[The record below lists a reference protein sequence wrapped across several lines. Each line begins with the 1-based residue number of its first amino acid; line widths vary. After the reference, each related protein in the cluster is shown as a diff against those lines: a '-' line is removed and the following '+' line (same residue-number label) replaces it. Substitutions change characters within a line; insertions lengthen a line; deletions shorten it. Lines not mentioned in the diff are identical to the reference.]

1 MPRAFKLP
9 DLGEGIHEGEVTAI
23 HVAKGDQI
31 TEGDVILE
39 IETDKATV
47 EIPSPFTGKVMEILV
62 KDGDIIPVGK
72 EMIRFDG
79 GQNEAVKSPSEE
91 KSTAA
96 QSIGNRPA
104 DASKDHRSQSNYG
117 PIPASPATRRLARE
131 LNVDLA
137 IVPAGGPAGL
147 VTAQDVRRFAKQKE
161 TSLNL
166 EEKQPLDSLGR
177 EAVTYSA
184 GPLIVDVPPLPD
196 FQKYGPLKRLPLRS
210 IRRATAKQMALAW
223 SQIPHVN
230 SQDSIDVTELEL
242 FRKKHKEAVAQK
254 GGRLTFTVLALKA
267 ALVALKAHPRANAS
281 LDVATSEIILKEYY
295 HIGVAV
301 STDEGL
307 LVPVVKNVDQKS
319 ILTLSIELNQLVQRT
334 RDRKVGLDE
343 MRGGSFTITNMGA
356 IGGGGFAPIINYPEV
371 AILGFGQAG
380 WQPVVQEKDNHMRTI
395 VPRLMVPVVLSMDH
409 RVMDGVDG
417 VRFIQTLKQCL
428 EDPGWLMIQM
438 S

>member
-9 DLGEGIHEGEVTAI
+9 DLGEGIHEGEVIAI
-23 HVAKGDQI
+23 HVVKGDKI
-31 TEGDVILE
+31 AEGDVILE

-47 EIPSPFTGKVMEILV
+47 EIPSPFNGNVMEILV

-79 GQNEAVKSPSEE
+79 GENEAVKSPSEE
-91 KSTAA
+91 IATTA
-96 QSIGNRPA
+96 QSQGNRA
-104 DASKDHRSQSNYG
+104 TFATKDHKSQSNYG

-137 IVPAGGPAGL
+137 VVPGSGPAGL
-147 VTAQDVRRFAKQKE
+147 VTAEDVRRFAEKKE
-161 TSLNL
+161 VSPDL
-166 EEKQPLDSLGR
+166 EEKQPLDSVGQ
-177 EAVTYSA
+177 EAVAYSA
-184 GPLIVDVPPLPD
+184 RPLTVDAPPLPD

-230 SQDSIDVTELEL
+230 SQDSIDVTKLEE
-242 FRKKHKEAVAQK
+242 FRQKHKEAVAQK

-281 LDVATSEIILKEYY
+281 LDVSTGEIILKEYFN
-295 HIGVAV
+295 IGVAV

-319 ILTLSIELNQLVQRT
+319 ILALSIELNQLVQRT
-334 RDRKVGLDE
+334 RERKVGLEE

-380 WQPVVQEKDNHMRTI
+380 WQPVVQEREDHQREI
-395 VPRLMVPVVLSMDH
+395 IPRLMVPVVLAMDH

-417 VRFIQTLKQCL
+417 VRFIQTIKQCL

-438 S
+438 P

>member
-9 DLGEGIHEGEVTAI
+9 DLGEGIHEGEVIAV
-23 HVAKGDQI
+23 HAAKGDKI

-62 KDGDIIPVGK
+62 KNGDIIPVG
-72 EMIRFDG
+72 EAMIRFDG
-79 GQNEAVKSPSEE
+79 DENDDAKGPLIERSTTAPSQE
-91 KSTAA
+91 
-96 QSIGNRPA
+96 NRPA
-104 DASKDHRSQSNYG
+104 DASKDHRRELNYG

-137 IVPAGGPAGL
+137 SVPASGPAGL
-147 VTAQDVRRFAKQKE
+147 VTAEDVRRFAEKKE
-161 TSLNL
+161 APLNL
-166 EEKQPLDSLGR
+166 EEKQPPDSLGQ

-184 GPLIVDVPPLPD
+184 RPLIVDAPPLPD
-196 FQKYGPLKRLPLRS
+196 FQKYGPVKRLPLRS

-230 SQDSIDVTELEL
+230 SQDSIDVTELEV
-242 FRKKHKEAVAQK
+242 FRKKHKETVARE

-281 LDVATSEIILKEYY
+281 LDVATGEIILKEYFN
-295 HIGVAV
+295 IGVAV

-307 LVPVVKNVDQKS
+307 LVPVIKNVDQKS
-319 ILTLSIELNQLVQRT
+319 ILELSIELNQLVQRT
-334 RDRKVGLDE
+334 RERKVGLYE

-356 IGGGGFAPIINYPEV
+356 IGGGGFAPIINYPET
-371 AILGFGQAG
+371 AILGFGQAR
-380 WQPVVQEKDNHMRTI
+380 WQPVVQEQDHHMPKI
-395 VPRLMVPVVLSMDH
+395 IPRLMVPVVLSMDH

-417 VRFIQTLKQCL
+417 VRFIQAVKQCL
-428 EDPGWLMIQM
+428 EDPGWLLIQM
-438 S
+438 Y

>member
-9 DLGEGIHEGEVTAI
+9 DLGEGIHEGEVVAI
-23 HVAKGDQI
+23 HVAKGDEI

-47 EIPSPFTGKVMEILV
+47 EIPSPFTGKVIKVLV
-62 KDGDIIPVGK
+62 KNGDIIPVGE

-79 GQNEAVKSPSEE
+79 GQNNDVKSPSAE
-91 KSTAA
+91 KSAAA
-96 QSIGNRPA
+96 QSQENRPA
-104 DASKDHRSQSNYG
+104 GASKDHKSEFNYG

-137 IVPAGGPAGL
+137 AVPASGPAGL
-147 VTAQDVRRFAKQKE
+147 VTAEDVRRFAEEKE
-161 TSLNL
+161 APPDL
-166 EEKQPLDSLGR
+166 EEKQPLDSLDQ
-177 EAVTYSA
+177 EAVTYNA
-184 GPLIVDVPPLPD
+184 RPLIVDAPPLPD

-210 IRRATAKQMALAW
+210 IRRATAKQMTLAW

-230 SQDSIDVTELEL
+230 SQDSIDVTELEE
-242 FRKKHKEAVAQK
+242 FRKKHKEAVAQR
-254 GGRLTFTVLALKA
+254 GGRLTFNILALKA

-281 LDVATSEIILKEYY
+281 LDVATGEIILKEYY

-307 LVPVVKNVDQKS
+307 LVPVIKNVDQKS
-319 ILTLSIELNQLVQRT
+319 ILALSIELNQLVQRT
-334 RDRKVGLDE
+334 RDRKVSLYE

-371 AILGFGQAG
+371 AILGFGQAH
-380 WQPVVQEKDNHMRTI
+380 WQPVVQEQEDHRREI
-395 VPRLMVPVVLSMDH
+395 IPRLMVPVVLSMDH

-417 VRFIQTLKQCL
+417 VRFIQTIKQCL

>member
-9 DLGEGIHEGEVTAI
+9 DLGEGIHEGEVVAV
-23 HVAKGDQI
+23 HVAKGDEI

-62 KDGDIIPVGK
+62 KDGDIIPVGE

-79 GQNEAVKSPSEE
+79 GENDAAKSPLKE
-91 KSTAA
+91 KPATT
-96 QSIGNRPA
+96 QSQGNRPA
-104 DASKDHRSQSNYG
+104 IATKDHRSQLNDG

-137 IVPAGGPAGL
+137 SVPAGGPAGL
-147 VTAQDVRRFAKQKE
+147 VTAEDVHRFAKQKE
-161 TSLNL
+161 ASFNL
-166 EEKQPLDSLGR
+166 EERELLDSLRQEEVPYGAR
-177 EAVTYSA
+177 
-184 GPLIVDVPPLPD
+184 PLIIDAPPLPD

-210 IRRATAKQMALAW
+210 IRRATAKQMTLAW

-230 SQDSIDVTELEL
+230 SQDSIDVTELEE
-242 FRKKHKEAVAQK
+242 FRKKHKEAVAQE
-254 GGRLTFTVLALKA
+254 GGRLTFTILALKA

-281 LDVATSEIILKEYY
+281 LDVATGEIILKEYFN
-295 HIGVAV
+295 IGVAV

-307 LVPVVKNVDQKS
+307 LVPVIKNVDQKS
-319 ILTLSIELNQLVQRT
+319 ILALSIELNQLVQRT

-343 MRGGSFTITNMGA
+343 MRGGSFTITNIGA
-356 IGGGGFAPIINYPEV
+356 IGGGGFAPIINYPET
-371 AILGFGQAG
+371 AILGFGQAR
-380 WQPVVQEKDNHMRTI
+380 WQPVVQAKDDHKREI
-395 VPRLMVPVVLSMDH
+395 IPRLMVPVVLSMDH

-417 VRFIQTLKQCL
+417 VRFIQKIKQCL
-428 EDPGWLMIQM
+428 EDLGWLMIQM